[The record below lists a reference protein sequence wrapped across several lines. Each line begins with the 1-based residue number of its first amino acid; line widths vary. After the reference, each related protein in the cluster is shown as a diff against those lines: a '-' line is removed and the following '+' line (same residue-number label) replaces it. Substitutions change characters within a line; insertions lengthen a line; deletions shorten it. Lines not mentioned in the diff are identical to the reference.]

1 MNRQPVTSS
10 NVAEVGYDTAT
21 MTLEV
26 AFKNGAVYQY
36 FDVPESVYQELMRSD
51 SVGKFLNEQI
61 KNSYR
66 YTKV

>member
-1 MNRQPVTSS
+1 MDRQLVTSS
-10 NVAEVGYDTAT
+10 SVTEIGYDVNT

-26 AFKNGAVYQY
+26 VFRNGTTYQY
-36 FDVPESVYQELMRSD
+36 FDVPESLYEGLKTSE

>member
-1 MNRQPVTSS
+1 MDRQPVTSS
-10 NVAEVGYDTAT
+10 NVAEVGYEVDT

-26 AFKNGAVYQY
+26 AFRNGTIYQY

-51 SVGKFLNEQI
+51 SIGKFLNEQI